1 MGLAKQYLAQYGKMA
16 QQEAKKVGIN
26 FNFNRVMNNI
36 NRQYGEAAQNAIESA
51 ASDAEN
57 EFNARNAAVRAD
69 PEFQRQ
75 VNAAKKASF
84 NSVVNSIQAELKK
97 QLQNIDNAQTK
108 KILTLFS
115 TKVPKKPKIN

>member
-1 MGLAKQYLAQYGKMA
+1 MGLAKQTLAKYGQMA
-16 QQEAKKVGIN
+16 QKEAKKVGIN

-51 ASDAEN
+51 ASNAEK

-84 NSVVNSIQAELKK
+84 NSVVSSIQAQLKK
-97 QLQNIDNAQTK
+97 QLQNIDNAQA
-108 KILTLFS
+108 
-115 TKVPKKPKIN
+115 